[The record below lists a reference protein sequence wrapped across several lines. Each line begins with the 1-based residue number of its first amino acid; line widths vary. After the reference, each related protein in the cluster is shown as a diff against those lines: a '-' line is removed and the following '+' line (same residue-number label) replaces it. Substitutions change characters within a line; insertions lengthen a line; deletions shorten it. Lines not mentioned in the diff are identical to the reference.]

1 MSADFFK
8 ALRGPFRSDQIS
20 WRIGSTS
27 DKNPE
32 RPVGMALA
40 YIDAR
45 DVMDRLDDVCGPEN
59 WQDRYFETAKG
70 RMMCTLALRIEG
82 EWVEKSDGAGDSD
95 VESEKG
101 AISDSLKRAAVKW
114 GIGRYLYQLDSP
126 WVAIEKRG
134 KTSFMKDGERA
145 KLDAAHANYVKHSF
159 KNAAP
164 SDAGQRETPKSQ
176 QKAGAVVTPTDAA
189 PANELDGEEVDQ
201 TTQPEW
207 PILEAEM
214 EAFSTREDLA
224 DWWLSPEKKAL
235 KQRKPHMM
243 KKFFQFAYAPRRE
256 ALGETQVWEDEAG
269 VRG

>member
-1 MSADFFK
+1 MTADFFT

-27 DKNPE
+27 DKNPD

-45 DVMDRLDDVCGPEN
+45 DVMDRLDEVCGPEN
-59 WQDRYFETAKG
+59 WQDHYQETAKG
-70 RMMCTLALRIEG
+70 RMMCTLSLRIDG
-82 EWVEKSDGAGDSD
+82 EWIDKTDGAGDSD

-134 KTSFMKDGERA
+134 KTSFMKDGERD
-145 KLDAAHANYVKHSF
+145 KLDKAHANYVKHNF
-159 KNAAP
+159 RNAAP
-164 SDAGQRETPKSQ
+164 SHAGQRETAKSQ
-176 QKAGAVVTPTDAA
+176 QKAGADSPPSA
-189 PANELDGEEVDQ
+189 PVNDLDGEEVDQ

-207 PILEAEM
+207 PVMLEEM
-214 EAFSTREDLA
+214 EEYSTREDLKA
-224 DWWLSPEKKAL
+224 WWTTPEKKAL
-235 KQRKPHMM
+235 KSTKPHMM
-243 KKFFQFAYAPRRE
+243 RAFYRIEFQKRWDE
-256 ALGETQVWEDEAG
+256 LGETIHWTDEAG
-269 VRG
+269 ARG